1 MLRAKILR
9 GATVSLGLCSVAVLC
24 AIGAIGA
31 SETLGARA
39 ARAQEPTP
47 EGIEFVGSEIPG
59 LDTIYLRGVG
69 STNPGGLLRVEVWA
83 NEVTDLYGL
92 SFVLQFPQTHFRFP
106 KMRST
111 VFVEGPFLGEGG
123 GASTVLAVRQVGQ
136 EIIIGNTRTGQ
147 VPGVS
152 GSGLLMTL
160 EFRGLGVAGKKRF
173 RLRRTNAFDS
183 SGAVAE
189 DYSWLSGQAIVTV
202 SESPG

>member
-9 GATVSLGLCSVAVLC
+9 GATVSLELCSVAVLC

-47 EGIEFVGSEIPG
+47 EGIEFVGSEMPG
-59 LDTIYLRGVG
+59 LDTIYLRGLG

-106 KMRST
+106 KVRST

-123 GASTVLAVRQVGQ
+123 AASTVLAVRQVGK

-152 GSGLLMTL
+152 GSGLLMTF

-189 DYSWLSGQAIVTV
+189 NYSWLSGKAIVTV